1 MRFLLLF
8 FLLFSS
14 SHLLAEVPTSP
25 DTLYVAAEETDAFE
39 DDFEAA
45 FEEEFEVKTADEFDP
60 LHDYNRAMT
69 TFNDGVYTNVLFP
82 VARGYRYVLPEGGRK
97 AVSNFFHNLHFPVR
111 FVNNVLQIKLL
122 NTGEETLRFA
132 INSTVGL
139 LGFFDPA
146 EAWFGLERHDEDFGQ
161 TLGHYG
167 VGSGFHIV
175 LPFFGPSN
183 LRDSVGM
190 TVDWYIDPAVYW
202 EFRYYNIYANYYEGL
217 GVRSAELL
225 NESSLHIEEYE
236 SLKKDAVDLYPF
248 FKDIYRQNRE
258 KKISE

>member
-14 SHLLAEVPTSP
+14 SYLLAETAASA
-25 DTLYVAAEETDAFE
+25 DTAGLEAEGT
-39 DDFEAA
+39 DDFESGFDAA
-45 FEEEFEVKTADEFDP
+45 FEEEFKVETADEFDP
-60 LHDYNRAMT
+60 LSDYNRAMT
-69 TFNDGVYTNVLFP
+69 TFNDGLFTNVLFP
-82 VARGYRYVLPEGGRK
+82 VARGYRYVVPEPGRE
-97 AVSNFFHNLHFPVR
+97 AVSKFFNNLHFPVR
-111 FVNNVLQIKLL
+111 FVNNLLQLKLL
-122 NTGEETLRFA
+122 NTGEETLRFVV
-132 INSTVGL
+132 NSTVGL

-146 EAWFGLERHDEDFGQ
+146 EAWLGLEGHEEDFGQ

-167 VGSGFHIV
+167 VGGGFHIV
-175 LPFFGPSN
+175 LPIFGPSN
-183 LRDSVGM
+183 LRDTVGM

-202 EFRYYNIYANYYEGL
+202 ETRYYNIYANYYEGL

-248 FKDIYRQNRE
+248 FKNVYRQNRE